1 MAINGFG
8 RFVNRQKVQL
18 LLNSICEKTG
28 QDAYDNA
35 VEKMVEKLKL
45 IEWGPKPP

>member
-18 LLNSICEKTG
+18 LLNSICQKTSH
-28 QDAYDNA
+28 DVHDNA
-35 VEKMVEKLKL
+35 VEKMVESLKL
-45 IEWGPKPP
+45 IEWSPIEP